1 MEDNFE
7 VESFWQRV
15 KNNLVEL
22 IEFLAVVGVIVLM
35 VHAFVAEP
43 HQVSG
48 SSMVPNFL
56 DGEFIITNKLATRFY
71 GIKRGEIAIFKSP
84 RDLGKVFIKRVIAL
98 PGDSIKILGGKI
110 YLNKTTLSEG
120 YLPPGTITAPQ
131 AFLAEG
137 EEIIIPDDQYFFIGD
152 NRSGSSDSREWGP
165 VKRELIIGQAWL
177 RYWPP
182 PKFGLIEHAKL

>member
-1 MEDNFE
+1 MDQDFE
-7 VESFWQRV
+7 SVSFWQRA

-71 GIKRGEIAIFKSP
+71 GIKRGEIVIFKSP
-84 RDLGKVFIKRVIAL
+84 RDLGKVFIKRVIAI

-110 YLNKTTLSEG
+110 YLNKTTLSER
-120 YLPPGTITAPQ
+120 YLPPNTFTAPQ

-152 NRSGSSDSREWGP
+152 NRGGSSDSREWGP